1 MKKLILL
8 ITFFLGFANLSF
20 AQDEPDQQSQWDR
33 IKALKVAFFTQ
44 EMNFNNKVAEK
55 FWPIYNKYEKERWE
69 LHRRED
75 IEIQNVECISE
86 QEANGY
92 ISELLT
98 VENEEYRIKKQLF
111 EDLRKI
117 MSAKDIIKIYKL
129 EDEFHKKL
137 IKEYRSKK
145 GGKDSNS
152 SE

>member
-1 MKKLILL
+1 MKKLVLL
-8 ITFFLGFANLSF
+8 LSFFLGFASIAF
-20 AQDEPDQQSQWDR
+20 AQEDPDQEGKWER

-44 EMNFNNKVAEK
+44 EMNFSDKVAEK

-69 LHRRED
+69 LHQRED
-75 IEIQNVECISE
+75 IKIENVECISE
-86 QEANGY
+86 EEANGY
-92 ISELLT
+92 MSELLT

-111 EDLRKI
+111 QDLRQI
-117 MSAKDIIKIYKL
+117 MTAKDIIKLYKL

-145 GGKDSNS
+145 GGKNSNS